1 MESIYRST
9 IMKKIKGFSKGFCL
23 SALLLCL
30 CILSG
35 CGEEEPERERRSRRE
50 SRVEDEDESKDTR
63 KDREEGTSTG
73 GTSDEEG
80 SKGDTSKGDTS
91 GGAEVSDT
99 EDPLTMMQ
107 LLGNMNEV
115 EDTDPETFS
124 DTVLWFN
131 ATYAPL
137 TYSNGMDWRLAGGLT
152 RTYYNENLIKNLLEQ
167 SWDVVDRES
176 AIETIE
182 WLKEEGH
189 RETYR
194 EYLEELE
201 QLGMLDLDVN
211 EFLDILV
218 NTEMEGYLY
227 RYVIVYSMYR
237 EGMDEDVIAAW
248 DLCRINQLCGDY
260 YVCGYMTYEEA
271 MDISLENSLILQE
284 KYSSW
289 DDLMDSYLL
298 GYQFWQS
305 DPCLTDDSPTMQ
317 RYYYYEELLEMQDGP
332 YSLDWNMKLRKE
344 W

>member
-1 MESIYRST
+1 MESIYRSI
-9 IMKKIKGFSKGFCL
+9 IMKNIKVFAKGFCL

-35 CGEEEPERERRSRRE
+35 CGEEEQDRERRSRRE

-63 KDREEGTSTG
+63 KDREEGTSAG
-73 GTSDEEG
+73 ETSDKEA
-80 SKGDTSKGDTS
+80 SKGDTS
-91 GGAEVSDT
+91 GGASASGT

-107 LLGNMNEV
+107 LLANMNEA
-115 EDTDPETFS
+115 EDTAPEIFP

-137 TYSNGMDWRLAGGLT
+137 TYSNRMDWRLAGGLS
-152 RTYYNENLIKNLLEQ
+152 RTYYNENLTKNLLKQ

-189 RETYR
+189 RKTYR

-211 EFLDILV
+211 VFLDTLV
-218 NTEMEGYLY
+218 NTEMEGALY
-227 RYVIVYSMYR
+227 RYVIVYYLYQ

-271 MDISLENSLILQE
+271 MDISLENSLVLQE

-305 DPCLTDDSPTMQ
+305 DPCLSDDSPTLQ
-317 RYYYYEELLEMQDGP
+317 RYHYYEELLEMQDGP
-332 YSLDWNMKLRKE
+332 YSLDWNMKLKKE

>member
-9 IMKKIKGFSKGFCL
+9 IMKKIKSLAKGLCL

-30 CILSG
+30 CFLGG
-35 CGEEEPERERRSRRE
+35 CGEAADKKNT
-50 SRVEDEDESKDTR
+50 DENVADGEVTNNKTVDEGAADKKDMDDNTA
-63 KDREEGTSTG
+63 DGQAPDEGVAVPDG
-73 GTSDEEG
+73 GE
-80 SKGDTSKGDTS
+80 
-91 GGAEVSDT
+91 
-99 EDPLTMMQ
+99 PLTMME

-115 EDTDPETFS
+115 DGTDLDVFP

-152 RTYYNENLIKNLLEQ
+152 RTYYNENLTKVLLKQ

-189 RETYR
+189 RKTYR
-194 EYLEELE
+194 EYQEELK
-201 QLGMLDLDVN
+201 QKGMLNLNADA
-211 EFLDILV
+211 FLETLV

-227 RYVIVYSMYR
+227 RYVIIYSLYQA
-237 EGMDEDVIAAW
+237 GMDEDAIIAW
-248 DLCRINQLCGDY
+248 DLCRVNELCGDY

-271 MDISLENSLILQE
+271 MDISLEISLILQE

-289 DDLMDSYLL
+289 DELMNSYIL

-305 DPCLTDDSPTMQ
+305 DPCATDDSPTVK
-317 RYYYYEELLEMQDGP
+317 RYHYYEELLEMQDGP
-332 YSLDWNMKLRKE
+332 YSLDWNMELKRE